1 MRMGLDELKARVMLY
16 YSQEQLIE
24 YLGLEY
30 EVLVDLLEEPL
41 WDRQRDLIE
50 DMGVDEEAEDA
61 DQLDVDYDYD

>member
-50 DMGVDEEAEDA
+50 DMGVDGGTEY
-61 DQLDVDYDYD
+61 DQPDVDYDYD

>member
-50 DMGVDEEAEDA
+50 DMGVDEEGDP

>member
-1 MRMGLDELKARVMLY
+1 MGLDELKARVMLY

-50 DMGVDEEAEDA
+50 DMGVDEEPED

>member
-1 MRMGLDELKARVMLY
+1 MRMGLDELKSRVMLY

-30 EVLVDLLEEPL
+30 EILVDLLEEPL

-50 DMGVDEEAEDA
+50 DMGVDEESED
-61 DQLDVDYDYD
+61 DRLDVDYDYD

>member
-50 DMGVDEEAEDA
+50 DMGVDEEAKD
-61 DQLDVDYDYD
+61 DQIDVDYDYD

>member
-1 MRMGLDELKARVMLY
+1 MRMGLDELKARIMLY

-50 DMGVDEEAEDA
+50 DMGVDEEPED

>member
-41 WDRQRDLIE
+41 WDRQRDVIE
-50 DMGVDEEAEDA
+50 DMGVDEEPED

>member
-50 DMGVDEEAEDA
+50 DMGVDEEAED

>member
-1 MRMGLDELKARVMLY
+1 MGLDELKARVMLY

-50 DMGVDEEAEDA
+50 DMGVDGGTEY
-61 DQLDVDYDYD
+61 DQPDVDYDYD

>member
-50 DMGVDEEAEDA
+50 DMGVDEEAED
-61 DQLDVDYDYD
+61 DRLDVDYDYD

>member
-1 MRMGLDELKARVMLY
+1 MGLDELKARVMLY

-50 DMGVDEEAEDA
+50 DMGVDEEAED

>member
-1 MRMGLDELKARVMLY
+1 MRMGLDELKSRVMLY

-30 EVLVDLLEEPL
+30 EILVDLLEEPL

-50 DMGVDEEAEDA
+50 DMGVDEESED
-61 DQLDVDYDYD
+61 DQLDVEYDYD

>member
-1 MRMGLDELKARVMLY
+1 MRMGLDELKSRVMLY

-30 EVLVDLLEEPL
+30 EILVDLLEEPL

-50 DMGVDEEAEDA
+50 DMGVDEEPED

>member
-50 DMGVDEEAEDA
+50 DMGVDGEAEDA

>member
-50 DMGVDEEAEDA
+50 DMGVDEEPED

>member
-61 DQLDVDYDYD
+61 DQLDGDYDYD

>member
-1 MRMGLDELKARVMLY
+1 MRMGLDELKSRVMLY

-50 DMGVDEEAEDA
+50 DMGVDEESED
-61 DQLDVDYDYD
+61 DQLDVEYDYD

>member
-50 DMGVDEEAEDA
+50 DMGVDEEPEDA

>member
-30 EVLVDLLEEPL
+30 EVLADLLEEPL